1 MRVLIAHN
9 RYRLTGGE
17 ERHVE
22 LLEHGLREAGIDV
35 RRFDRDSDELG
46 GSRRRRVLT
55 GLGLAYRPGGGG
67 IGPVIEEWKPDV
79 VHFHNI
85 WPLLTASAL
94 RIAKR
99 SSAAVLLTAHNY
111 RFVCPGGMLL
121 RNGSVHQDC
130 IEGSSLMCALRN
142 PRDSFAESLTYGIAL
157 EAQRRLRMLERWVD
171 AFIAPSSFMAQVIV
185 RAGLPEKRVH
195 VVAYGL
201 PSSAEPRGFGRSAL
215 FFGRLSSEKGVR
227 TVLEAARLV
236 PDIPVVIAGGG
247 PLEPEVRAAPV
258 TYLGRLDQEGLSGA
272 LDGAAFSL
280 APSEWY
286 ENQPF
291 AVLEAFAAGRPVIAT
306 RLGGLAE
313 IVRHEVTGLSV
324 SPNSPDE
331 LAGAMRR
338 LWFDPTLTRELG
350 THAFQDAREKFSL
363 ATQVSKLIAL
373 YEETRASVV
382 TRRHA

>member
-22 LLEHGLREAGIDV
+22 LLEQGLREAGIEV
-35 RRFDRDSDELG
+35 RRFERDSDRVAR
-46 GSRRRRVLT
+46 SRTRRVLT

-67 IGPVIEEWKPDV
+67 IGPAIDEWEPDV

-85 WPLLTASAL
+85 WPLLTPSAL

-99 SSAAVLLTAHNY
+99 RNAAVLLTAHNY

-121 RNGSVHQDC
+121 QNGSVHQDC
-130 IEGSSLMCALRN
+130 IEGSSLVCALRN
-142 PRDSFAESLTYGIAL
+142 PRDSFAESLAYGVAL
-157 EAQRRLRMLERWVD
+157 EVQRRLRMLERWVD
-171 AFIAPSSFMAQVIV
+171 AFIAPSTFMAQVLV

-195 VVAYGL
+195 VIANGL
-201 PSSAEPRGFGRSAL
+201 PCSEEPRRDGRAAL
-215 FFGRLSSEKGVR
+215 FFGRLSAEKGVR
-227 TVLEAARLV
+227 TLLEAARLARE
-236 PDIPVVIAGGG
+236 IPVVIAGAG

-258 TYLGRLDQEGLSGA
+258 TYLGRLDQQGLSGA

-280 APSEWY
+280 VPSECY
-286 ENQPF
+286 DNQPF

-306 RLGGLAE
+306 RIGGLPE
-313 IVRHEVTGLSV
+313 IVRDEVTGLLV
-324 SPNSPDE
+324 SPHSPAE

-338 LWFDPTLTRELG
+338 LWFDPNLTRELG
-350 THAFQDAREKFSL
+350 RNAFHEAREKFSL
-363 ATQVSKLIAL
+363 ATHVSKVIAL
-373 YEETRASVV
+373 YEDTRASLGN
-382 TRRHA
+382 RRHA

>member
-22 LLEHGLREAGIDV
+22 LLERGLREAGIDV
-35 RRFDRDSDELG
+35 RRFERNSDELG

-85 WPLLTASAL
+85 WPLLTPSAL

-99 SSAAVLLTAHNY
+99 SNAAVLLTAHNY

-121 RNGSVHQDC
+121 RNGLVHQDC
-130 IEGSSLMCALRN
+130 IEGSSLVCALRN
-142 PRDSFAESLTYGIAL
+142 PRGSFGESLAYGIAL
-157 EAQRRLRMLERWVD
+157 EVQRRLRMLQRWVD
-171 AFIAPSSFMAQVIV
+171 AFIAPSTFMAQVLV

-195 VVAYGL
+195 VIAYGL
-201 PSSAEPRGFGRSAL
+201 PVSTEPRALGRSAL
-215 FFGRLSSEKGVR
+215 FFGRLSAEKGVR
-227 TVLEAARLV
+227 TVLEAARLA

-258 TYLGRLDQEGLSGA
+258 TYQGQLDQHGLSRE
-272 LDGAAFSL
+272 LDGAGFSL
-280 APSEWY
+280 APSECY
-286 ENQPF
+286 DNQPF

-306 RLGGLAE
+306 RIGGLPE
-313 IVRHEVTGLSV
+313 IVRDGVTGLLV
-324 SPNSPDE
+324 SPHSPDE

-338 LWFDPTLTRELG
+338 LWLDPNLTRELG
-350 THAFQDAREKFSL
+350 TNAFRDAREKFAL
-363 ATQVSKLIAL
+363 PAQVSKVVAL
-373 YEETRASVV
+373 YEETRASVGN
-382 TRRHA
+382 RRYA